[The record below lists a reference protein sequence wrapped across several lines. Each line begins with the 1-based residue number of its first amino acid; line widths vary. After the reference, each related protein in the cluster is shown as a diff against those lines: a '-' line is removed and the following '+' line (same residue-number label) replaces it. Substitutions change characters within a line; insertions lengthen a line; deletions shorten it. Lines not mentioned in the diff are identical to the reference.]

1 MRKLLQMID
10 QTSVLFGKTSSLLT
24 LFAALVVVYE
34 VIMRH
39 FLHLPTLW
47 ASEFTS
53 MACSALYFL
62 GGAWVLY
69 QKKHVNIEMIY
80 ERFSPR
86 GKVISDLATYG
97 FFAIYTG
104 MMTWHSSIFALE
116 SIQLGETTS
125 SPWNPFIYPSKLI
138 MAFGFMIL
146 FLQGSAKFVRDL
158 YLLVKGKAL

>member
-1 MRKLLQMID
+1 MHKLLQIID
-10 QTSVLFGKTSSLLT
+10 QTSVLFGKTSSLMT

-62 GGAWVLY
+62 GGAWVLH
-69 QKKHVNIEMIY
+69 QNKHVNIEMIY

-86 GKVISDLATYG
+86 GKLVSDLATYG

-104 MMTWHSSIFALE
+104 MMTWHSALFALE

-125 SPWNPFIYPSKLI
+125 SPWNPIIYPSKLI

-158 YLLVKGKAL
+158 YLLIRGKTL